1 MTFRSKFDVDL
12 TQIVKEAKEVV
23 FYSLPDEG
31 GYRDEYT
38 SFDDAAFALTTSAI
52 YQHIL
57 PPSRVPL
64 EELLMVKEYRDKI
77 REVID
82 YLDRD

>member
-1 MTFRSKFDVDL
+1 MTSRSKFDIDL
-12 TQIVKEAKEVV
+12 TQIVKETREVV
-23 FYSLPDEG
+23 FYSLPGWG
-31 GYRDEYT
+31 GGVDEYK
-38 SFDDAAFALTTSAI
+38 SFNDAALALTASAI

-57 PPSRVPL
+57 PPLDVPL
-64 EELLMVKEYRDKI
+64 EDLLLVKDYRDKI

>member
-1 MTFRSKFDVDL
+1 MTSRSKFDVDL
-12 TQIVKEAKEVV
+12 TQIVKETREVV
-23 FYSLPDEG
+23 FYSLPECDG
-31 GYRDEYT
+31 GGDEYE
-38 SFDDAAFALTTSAI
+38 SFNDAAFALTTSAI

-57 PPSRVPL
+57 PPLRVPL
-64 EELLMVKEYRDKI
+64 AELLMVKDYRDKV